1 MKNEEVTEDVK
12 EEIKESVQDNNVA
25 GVDDAQTEV
34 NQEENSHI
42 EGVDTSYL
50 EKIVSQ
56 ILEQQNKMQE
66 QLKNVANAQ
75 SIIIDAGGVIRETNQ
90 ENEDNTSALNQTSN
104 NVLSFDNLDLTI

>member
-1 MKNEEVTEDVK
+1 MASDEVTEDVK
-12 EEIKESVQDNNVA
+12 EDIKESVQENAA
-25 GVDDAQTEV
+25 GVDNSQTEV
-34 NQEENSHI
+34 KQEESAHL

-75 SIIIDAGGVIRETNQ
+75 SIIIDAGGVIRESNQ
-90 ENEDNTSALNQTSN
+90 ENEDSTSTLNPSSN
-104 NVLSFDNLDLTI
+104 NVLSFDDLDLTI